1 MGSIELDSGGNPI
14 GYGTEIGAFLRLD
27 DLQPGY
33 AYGHLDRSIIMN
45 PSQVNARIV
54 FPVTSFETVTQGH
67 KIDYILYA
75 NNYEEID
82 SDHPVI
88 ERFDKAEWAL
98 DVFRDGAVM
107 SKGTTTSTGLIHSY
121 FANIFGP
128 PEYRDIHEEI
138 VERYFASFFR
148 TGVFVGQMRTRL
160 GIRGYETSGPREA
173 ATELLKIIGAA
184 E

>member
-1 MGSIELDSGGNPI
+1 
-14 GYGTEIGAFLRLD
+14 
-27 DLQPGY
+27 
-33 AYGHLDRSIIMN
+33 MN

-54 FPVTSFETVTQGH
+54 LPVTTLETVLQGH
-67 KIDYILYA
+67 RIDYILYA

-88 ERFDKAEWAL
+88 ERFETAELAL
-98 DVFRDGAVM
+98 DVFRKGAVM
-107 SKGTTTSTGLIHSY
+107 SKGTTTSTGLVHSY

-128 PEYRDIHEEI
+128 PEYTEIHEEI
-138 VERYFASFFR
+138 AARYFDSFFR

-160 GIRGYETSGPREA
+160 GIRGYETSGPGEA
-173 ATELLKIIGAA
+173 AAELLKIIGTT